1 MSQNWSVDIPVPFK
15 RMRRNRASSL
25 VRELVAETRIHK
37 DMFVQPHF
45 VNPGVGIS
53 KPISSMPGIDNQTT
67 DILLKQLESDLKL
80 GLNKILL
87 FGHAEWKDEVGS
99 SAYHDNNLVAQ
110 TIKEIRKQFGKD
122 ILIFTDVCLCSYTT
136 HGHCG
141 ELSGEIIDNDKSLTH
156 LVKMSLTHAEA
167 GADFVSPSDMMD
179 GRIGAIRH
187 ALDAN
192 GFDQTGIM
200 SYAIKFASAYYGPF
214 REAADSAPQFGDRKT
229 YQMDYRNPMEAMTE
243 AELDEMEGAD
253 ITMVKP
259 GLAYLDIIYRLRQS
273 TNLPIAVYN
282 VSGEYS
288 MVKFA
293 AEKGLIDE
301 QKIVLE
307 NLHAFVRAGANIL
320 ISYHGRDVLKNKWI

>member
-1 MSQNWSVDIPVPFK
+1 MPQNWSLDIPVPFK

-45 VNPGVGIS
+45 VNPGTGIS
-53 KPISSMPGIDNQTT
+53 KPISSMPGIDNQTS
-67 DILLKQLESDLKL
+67 DILMKQLESDLKL

-87 FGHAEWKDEVGS
+87 FGHAEWKDDVGS

-122 ILIFTDVCLCSYTT
+122 ILVFTDVCLCSYTT

-141 ELSGEIIDNDKSLTH
+141 ELSGDSIDNDKSLAH
-156 LVKMSLTHAEA
+156 LVKMSLTHADA

-259 GLAYLDIIYRLRQS
+259 GLAYLDIIYRLRQT

-320 ISYHGRDVLKNKWI
+320 ISYHGRDVLKNKWL

>member
-1 MSQNWSVDIPVPFK
+1 MSGKKVLDIPVPFK
-15 RMRRNRASSL
+15 RMRRIRSNAL
-25 VRELVAETRIHK
+25 VRELVAETRISK
-37 DMFVQPHF
+37 DMFIQPHF
-45 VNPGVGIS
+45 IIPGKNQTI
-53 KPISSMPGIDNQTT
+53 PINSMPGISNQTT
-67 DILLKQLESDLKL
+67 DHVLKQLESDLKL

-87 FGHAEWKDEVGS
+87 FGHAEWKDEKATY
-99 SAYHDNNLVAQ
+99 AYHDNNLVAAS
-110 TIKEIRKQFGKD
+110 IKEIRKQFGND
-122 ILIFTDVCLCSYTT
+122 ILIFTDVCLCAYTP

-141 ELSGEIIDNDKSLTH
+141 ELSGQTIENDKTLVH
-156 LVKMSLTHAEA
+156 LANMSLTHAEA

-179 GRIGAIRH
+179 GRVAAIRDV
-187 ALDAN
+187 LDSN
-192 GFDQTGIM
+192 GFSDTGIM

-214 REAADSAPQFGDRKT
+214 REAADSAPQFGDRKS
-229 YQMDYRNPMEAMTE
+229 YQMDYRNPNEAMTE

-293 AEKGLIDE
+293 AQQNLIDE
-301 QKIVLE
+301 QKIVIE
-307 NLHAFVRAGANIL
+307 NMHAFVRAGANIL
-320 ISYHGRDVLKNKWI
+320 ITYHGRDILQNKWM

>member
-1 MSQNWSVDIPVPFK
+1 
-15 RMRRNRASSL
+15 
-25 VRELVAETRIHK
+25 
-37 DMFVQPHF
+37 
-45 VNPGVGIS
+45 
-53 KPISSMPGIDNQTT
+53 
-67 DILLKQLESDLKL
+67 
-80 GLNKILL
+80 
-87 FGHAEWKDEVGS
+87 
-99 SAYHDNNLVAQ
+99 
-110 TIKEIRKQFGKD
+110 
-122 ILIFTDVCLCSYTT
+122 
-136 HGHCG
+136 
-141 ELSGEIIDNDKSLTH
+141 
-156 LVKMSLTHAEA
+156 MSLTHAEA